1 MSKSEPILGI
11 ALRAVALAM
20 AVAGV
25 VLSYVKP
32 GDLDTIAVPLLG
44 IGLFVL
50 ALGSFLQTK

>member
-20 AVAGV
+20 AVVGV

-32 GDLDTIAVPLLG
+32 GSLDTVAVPLLG

-50 ALGSFLQTK
+50 ALAGFLPTK